1 MVSHPDGQTARR
13 LFGYPSTGEPGV
25 LPGSLT
31 GEDPMFQEF
40 KKFAMRGNVV
50 DMAVGIVIGVA
61 FGAIITSFVGD
72 VLMPMIGMATGGA
85 DFSNY
90 FLVLKEGS
98 PAGPYAT
105 VAAAK
110 EAGGVAVA
118 YGVFINAIVNFLI
131 VAFALFM
138 VVKAMNAAK
147 KAEAAAPAAPPK
159 PSREEVL
166 LTEIR
171 DLLAKQ

>member
-1 MVSHPDGQTARR
+1 
-13 LFGYPSTGEPGV
+13 
-25 LPGSLT
+25 
-31 GEDPMFQEF
+31 MFQEF

-50 DMAVGIVIGVA
+50 DMAVGIIIGVA

-72 VLMPMIGMATGGA
+72 VLMPALGMLMGGA

-90 FLVLKEGS
+90 FLVLKEGA

-105 VAAAK
+105 LAAVK
-110 EAGGVAVA
+110 EAGGVALA
-118 YGVFINAIVNFLI
+118 YGVLVNAVVNFVI

-138 VVKAMNAAK
+138 VVKAMNKAK
-147 KAEAAAPAAPPK
+147 KAEAAKPAAPPA
-159 PSREEVL
+159 PSKEELL

-171 DLLAKQ
+171 DLLARR